1 MTTFLR
7 AFAIMLAFTGFSAAN
22 TYSSTPVTTGGS
34 SHIRAN
40 DGTGMSGAPICTNS
54 LPNCGLD

>member
-7 AFAIMLAFTGFSAAN
+7 AFAIMLAFTGFNAAN
-22 TYSSTPVTTGGS
+22 TYSSTPVNTGGS
-34 SHIRAN
+34 QVQAN
-40 DGTGMSGAPICTNS
+40 DGTGMSGAPICTNT